1 MSIKSKLFK
10 LAMPLALIGMASC
23 SQKELEPNS
32 GYEREVQR
40 TIEVDLQLEATAS
53 MDLKDQDEARSTG
66 GAVQLHFLNRQPL
79 IKVLDTKPGTT
90 TDSIQVRAHCVF
102 KPLKAGSATELDDT
116 RALYGDVYF
125 KHVQKSEPSIEG
137 TKAVAV
143 KLISDGK
150 VTLKGNTSMK
160 PGEQWYVSGIVGGT
174 ADATGRNIAVNGL
187 TVAIEKNGMVSGL
200 DMSSR
205 SLPFLSKWVKL
216 APIKTENVA
225 LSNTPMHFKFQGVL
239 FSVDVK
245 NGTRYN
251 LQFDHLQMQS
261 TELTGH
267 VSYDL
272 ASSNNIA
279 DTEENI
285 AWRNTALVDTEK
297 RWYTTPMGFYAE
309 GRFKYL
315 LDAKTSDND
324 EKYLYDANEPNKHR
338 ATVVFWAHAL
348 KKEDRPQRADGSLLP
363 PRTGFFVT
371 VQNTE
376 ANPKGNKEGNSLFK
390 YVYSNDVNVDD
401 ILGNIESSAGVS
413 SEAKGFSADI
423 QMAPSMQF
431 VCARAIQRSLHPQR
445 GNFVHMTITVP
456 ERPVM
461 PIETMAQRNVFD
473 HRSGAKAMQFAP
485 LDSRGKVLNATKGHY
500 AQDATYAYQ
509 LADQTNSYWMLP
521 TAEQFFGVL
530 LPGNNEDKTHN
541 WNSGEA
547 DSGIYNWVEKGAAVK
562 EKIVFSDG
570 SSGEYYMM
578 YGRPEK
584 GKNDHKIY
592 GLRYFTDENYL
603 KGSNHFSLTKYE
615 ITSNG
620 TFDIMRVQTAW
631 LGPEYAKLY
640 EGVYPDQRAW
650 IKEIA
655 QNDGNSSDASLFKKL
670 EEDFVTRDLI
680 ISLGHDVATYRATPF
695 PQGYDRNIIG
705 YFYGPKSS
713 LVSASRARGLAFKNR
728 RLFTGYSA
736 GPGMNIDFTNFHAF
750 GNSKAY
756 LRTMRRNFTKFVY
769 R

>member
-102 KPLKAGSATELDDT
+102 KPLKAGSTTELDDT

-125 KHVQKSEPSIEG
+125 KHVKDSEPSIEG

-160 PGEQWYVSGIVGGT
+160 AGEQWYVSGIVGGT
-174 ADATGRNIAVNGL
+174 ADETGRNIAVNGL
-187 TVAIEKNGMVSGL
+187 TVAIENNGTLSGL
-200 DMSSR
+200 DMSSK

-251 LQFDHLQMQS
+251 LQFDWLYMQS

-272 ASSNNIA
+272 ASSHKITDA
-279 DTEENI
+279 EEDI
-285 AWRNTALVDTEK
+285 AWRNTAQVDLEG
-297 RWYTTPMGFYAE
+297 RWYTTAMGFYAE
-309 GRFKYL
+309 DRFKYL
-315 LDAKTSDND
+315 LDAKTSDDD
-324 EKYLYDANEPNKHR
+324 EKYLYDANEPNKHK

-348 KKEDRPQRADGSLLP
+348 KKEDRPQRADRSLLP

-376 ANPKGNKEGNSLFK
+376 ANPKGNTTGNSLLK
-390 YVYSNDVNVDD
+390 YVYSNDKNVDD
-401 ILGNIESSAGVS
+401 ILGNIQSSAGVKP
-413 SEAKGFSADI
+413 AATGFSADI

-445 GNFVHMTITVP
+445 GNFVSMTITVP

-461 PIETMAQRNVFD
+461 PIETMAQRNVYD
-473 HRSGAKAMQFAP
+473 HKSGAKAMQFAP
-485 LDSRGKVLNATKGHY
+485 LDAKGVLNANKGHY
-500 AQDATYAYQ
+500 VQEASYAYQ

-521 TAEQFFGVL
+521 TAEQFYGVL
-530 LPGNNEDKTHN
+530 LPGNNIDKTHN
-541 WNSGEA
+541 WNPGDA
-547 DSGIYNWVEKGAAVK
+547 GSGIYNWVEKGADVK

-615 ITSNG
+615 ITTNG
-620 TFDIMRVQTAW
+620 VFDIMRVQTAW

-655 QNDGNSSDASLFKKL
+655 QNDGDNSDASLFKKL
-670 EEDFVTRDLI
+670 EEDFVTRDLV
-680 ISLGHDVATYRATPF
+680 ISPGHEIATYRFNAPT
-695 PQGYDRNIIG
+695 GYDRDIIG

-728 RLFTGYSA
+728 RLFTGYSD
-736 GPGMNIDFTNFHAF
+736 GQGMKVDFTDFYAT
-750 GNSKAY
+750 GISKAY